1 MTLSLDQH
9 KIDSTKDD
17 KTINEQ
23 IACMLKALRPKW
35 NCDSLKFKR
44 YTNGITNAVICV
56 ESPDDSEKLVVRI
69 YGTGTENI
77 IDRKT
82 EMKHFE
88 VLSRYEIAPTVH
100 AYFKN
105 GFVCGFLS
113 GSPLNVTQVRSPKI
127 VQRISEK
134 LAKMHRIHVHEIPET
149 SFLFSKAQ
157 QFLDNIPNEFTDS
170 RKQQK
175 YEKLFQ
181 DVDFVSSLNRLK
193 KHVSNVKMDTQ
204 VLCHNDLL
212 VYNLLYDED
221 EDEVHI
227 IDYEYTAVNYQ
238 LFDIANHF
246 CEYAGVEEVNYDLCP
261 NDEEKMRFLET
272 YLTCYLDRNPTKKEL
287 EDALVEIPK
296 FEAAS
301 HLFWTLWALAQA
313 NASSIDFDY
322 ISYAGK
328 RFEQFSRINEEIE

>member
-134 LAKMHRIHVHEIPET
+134 LAKMH
-149 SFLFSKAQ
+149 L
-157 QFLDNIPNEFTDS
+157 
-170 RKQQK
+170 
-175 YEKLFQ
+175 
-181 DVDFVSSLNRLK
+181 
-193 KHVSNVKMDTQ
+193 
-204 VLCHNDLL
+204 LCHNDLL

-246 CEYAGVEEVNYDLCP
+246 CEYAVRLLGSDLALKKSTMISVQTTKK
-261 NDEEKMRFLET
+261 KMRFLET

-296 FEAAS
+296 FEAVTFVFCDLMECAS

>member
-1 MTLSLDQH
+1 MTLSLDQY

-35 NCDSLKFKR
+35 NCNSLKFKR

-56 ESPDDSEKLVVRI
+56 ESPDDLEKLVVRI

-82 EMKHFE
+82 EMKYFE
-88 VLSRYEIAPTVH
+88 VLSNYEIAPAVH

-105 GFVCGFLS
+105 GFVCGFLP
-113 GSPLNVTQVRSPKI
+113 GEPLNVTQVRNPKV
-127 VQRISEK
+127 VQRIGEK
-134 LAKMHRIHVHEIPET
+134 LAKMHRIPVKETPET
-149 SFLFSKAQ
+149 SFLLSKSSTVFRQ
-157 QFLDNIPNEFTDS
+157 HFKTIYGFQKTRKIRETIP
-170 RKQQK
+170 R
-175 YEKLFQ
+175 
-181 DVDFVSSLNRLK
+181 LNRLK
-193 KHVSNVKMDTQ
+193 EYISNVKIDTQ

-272 YLTCYLDRNPTKKEL
+272 YFTCYFNRKPTKKEL
-287 EDALVEIPK
+287 EDALIEIPK

-328 RFEQFSRINEEIE
+328 RFEQFSRIIEEIS